1 MANPFDEHSQSNPF
15 AESGKP
21 TISEYNPFQNQQ
33 SAPAKYTPPTAPGS
47 TKSSDDVQALKQQ
60 LQEKEKQ
67 VQELQSQLEYKNR
80 MIQDTAIQLRVA
92 NWPKWP
98 KPILYHDIERD
109 ITEPDPKRMVKK
121 AYFTWFLTVF
131 CTSWNMV
138 CLFMAIFVS
147 QLQTTVSVAADFGA
161 ALFFW
166 VFWIPLSFVLWY
178 RPLYNAARKNRS
190 SLYVFFII
198 AFAIHI
204 GVSILYV
211 LGIWTTGAAG
221 IISSI
226 DLMSKGAIGVGIC
239 FLISTSAWLLNIL
252 FSVYVMKEVIRNY
265 RSHGHTIE
273 KAKGE
278 MKTAIGKEVV
288 DVATTQAINQ
298 ATNPTK

>member
-1 MANPFDEHSQSNPF
+1 MANPFDEHANSNPF
-15 AESGKP
+15 ADSGKP
-21 TISEYNPFQNQQ
+21 TISEYNPFQNQP
-33 SAPAKYTPPTAPGS
+33 STSTKYTPPVPPGS
-47 TKSSDDVQALKQQ
+47 TKSSDDVQVLRQQ
-60 LQEKEKQ
+60 LQEKERQ

-80 MIQDTAIQLRVA
+80 MIQDTAITLRVP

-109 ITEPDPKRMVKK
+109 ITEPGPKRMVKK

-131 CTSWNMV
+131 CTTWNMI
-138 CLFMAIFVS
+138 CLFMAIFVGI
-147 QLQTTVSVAADFGA
+147 TTTSVASAFGA

-166 VFWIPLSFVLWY
+166 IFWIPLSFVLWY
-178 RPLYNAARKNRS
+178 RPLYNAARKNRN

-204 GVSILYV
+204 GVDILYV
-211 LGIWTTGAAG
+211 LGIWNTGSAG

-226 DLMSKGAIGVGIC
+226 DVFGKPNIGVGIC
-239 FLISTSAWLLNIL
+239 FLISASAWLLNVL
-252 FSVYVMKEVIRNY
+252 FSIYVMKEVIRNY

-273 KAKGE
+273 QAKGE

-298 ATNPTK
+298 ATNPSK

>member
-1 MANPFDEHSQSNPF
+1 MANPFDEHSPNPF
-15 AESGKP
+15 ADGGKT
-21 TISEYNPFQNQQ
+21 TIAEYNPFQGQQ
-33 SAPAKYTPPTAPGS
+33 PAPTSKYTPPVAPSSG
-47 TKSSDDVQALKQQ
+47 KSDDVYALRQQ
-60 LQEKEKQ
+60 LQEKDKQ

-80 MIQDTAIQLRVA
+80 MIQDTAISLRVP

-98 KPILYHDIERD
+98 KPILYHDIEAD
-109 ITEPDPKRMVKK
+109 ITEAEPKRMVKK
-121 AYFTWFLTVF
+121 VYFTWFLTAF
-131 CTSWNMV
+131 CTTWNMI
-138 CLFMAIFVS
+138 CLFMAIFVNVPS
-147 QLQTTVSVAADFGA
+147 ISVASSFGA

-166 VFWIPLSFVLWY
+166 IFWVPLSFVLWY

-198 AFAIHI
+198 TFAIHI
-204 GVSILYV
+204 GVCILYI
-211 LGIWTTGAAG
+211 LGVWTTGAAG

-226 DLMSKGAIGVGIC
+226 DLLKNGAVGVGVC

-252 FSVYVMKEVIRNY
+252 FSIYVMKDVIRNY
-265 RSHGHTIE
+265 RNYGHSIE

-298 ATNPTK
+298 AMNPSK